1 MRDGLITDQTT
12 IGKTHPTLFVLLRNC
27 HLILLFRA
35 SPATVKWLL
44 DNFEQADGVSLPRA
58 RMYDHYI
65 FHSQQHTQEPV
76 NAASFGK
83 LVRSVFTGLKTRRL
97 GTRGNSKYHYYGI
110 RIKVWIIP
118 SKEGCVFPTV
128 IWSEFRSDQY
138 SDDDH
143 RDDASHFIIGNNNF
157 KTF

>member
-1 MRDGLITDQTT
+1 MWITDQMT
-12 IGKTHPTLFVLLRNC
+12 IGKTQPTLFVLLRNC
-27 HLILLFRA
+27 HLIPLFRA

-110 RIKVWIIP
+110 RIKV
-118 SKEGCVFPTV
+118 
-128 IWSEFRSDQY
+128 
-138 SDDDH
+138 
-143 RDDASHFIIGNNNF
+143 
-157 KTF
+157 